1 MKKNLKK
8 LITLGLIV
16 VMGMGYTASPVQA
29 RQNTRIED
37 LIINEENFPDEVFRN
52 YVITTFDTDKNGNL
66 SQSEIEKITYIDLID
81 ESELTSLQGI
91 EYFSNLEAIYAD
103 SKKLQSIDVSK
114 NEKIS
119 NLSLSYTSLTSIDVS
134 HNPKL
139 SVLTLANTD
148 IAALDL
154 SENINL
160 KENLNIMGTPIKYL
174 DLRNN
179 TQLKNFFPGSSLQ
192 VVEIGNNPNIIIH
205 SPGLNTSYSYIDVYG
220 SSFDI
225 TQVIPNINPSQVT
238 ITSGGELKGSI
249 VSGYQAGVPITYEY
263 NCGTSKDGPIKLKVK
278 LTVTIHKVDS
288 ILNFTTESMDKKYDG
303 KAVMEPSVTKT
314 GSSKDVAFTWYEKN
328 GVNWT
333 KLSSSPVN
341 AGKYKVVANVDGDD
355 FYNGTSV
362 EKEFTIN
369 KADTTIAITTD
380 NMDKV
385 YDGVA
390 VSEPEVNKTGSTHDV
405 TFTWYVKDSE
415 NWKEIS
421 SAPTD
426 TGSYKVIA
434 NVKADD
440 NYNEAKAEKEFSISQ
455 TTNEW
460 IEGLSITG
468 WTYGEQANEPT
479 ANAKFGTATF
489 SYSDKE
495 DGTYTD
501 TSPTDA
507 GTWYVKATVAGN
519 ENYTGLEAI
528 KEFTISKAD
537 SSIAFKDGFSLD
549 KTYDTKAVVISKDE
563 LEMTGSTGNIAFKYE
578 KKVDDTWET
587 LQEAPTGAGIYRV
600 TATLEADNNYNS
612 ATSQSLEFTISKA
625 DTLLEFMVNDLDKIY
640 DGKAMI
646 APTKQSGNSHV
657 RVLSW
662 YQLGEDGKWIKLEKA
677 PVNAGSYKVVASVEP
692 DNNYNGTQI
701 EMNFEITKAVPTYT
715 LPTDLMIKQGDAL
728 STLKLPDGW
737 TWNDETLLANTL
749 GTHEFKATF
758 TPEDT
763 LNYKNVETDI
773 MVEVVPAISTIN
785 LIPEI
790 IAEDKVLT
798 VGETLNVL
806 VGVTAFDKED
816 GNLTDQIKVIEN
828 NVDTSK
834 AGVYKIV
841 YKVTDSQGASV
852 TKTIKVTVK
861 EKEVTQITDQN
872 SNEKNDTINQNH
884 NEQGVVE
891 TGDSTHLYL
900 WMTISLFSIIG
911 MLLTSLFKRNQQ
923 Q

>member
-8 LITLGLIV
+8 LIALGLVV

-66 SQSEIEKITYIDLID
+66 SQSEIEKITQINLID
-81 ESELTSLQGI
+81 KSELTSLQGI
-91 EYFSNLEAIYAD
+91 EHFPNLKIIYAN
-103 SKKLQSIDVSK
+103 STNLQSIDVSK
-114 NEKIS
+114 NEKIY
-119 NLSLSYTSLTSIDVS
+119 NLSLSETPLTSIDVS
-134 HNPKL
+134 HNPEL
-139 SVLTLANTD
+139 SILTLANTK
-148 IAALDL
+148 ITTLDL
-154 SENINL
+154 SKNINL
-160 KENLNIMGTPIKYL
+160 KGNLNIMGTPIKYL

-249 VSGYQAGVPITYEY
+249 VSGYQAGVPIIYEY

-303 KAVMEPSVTKT
+303 EAVMGPTVTKT

-341 AGKYKVVANVDGDD
+341 AGKYKVVASVDGDD

-369 KADTTIAITTD
+369 KADTTIAITTTS
-380 NMDKV
+380 MDKA
-385 YDGVA
+385 YDGNAVA
-390 VSEPEVNKTGSTHDV
+390 EPEVNKTGSTKDV
-405 TFTWYVKDSE
+405 TFKWYIKDDNGWE
-415 NWKEIS
+415 ELS
-421 SAPTD
+421 SAPID
-426 TGSYKVIA
+426 TGSYKVVA
-434 NVKADD
+434 SVEADD
-440 NYNEAKAEKEFSISQ
+440 NYNSATTEKAFSISQ

-460 IEGLSITG
+460 AEELTITG
-468 WTYGEQANEPT
+468 WTYGEQAIEPI
-479 ANAKFGTATF
+479 AKAKFGTVTF

-501 TSPTDA
+501 IVPTDA
-507 GTWYVKATVAGN
+507 GTWYVKATVTGN

-528 KEFTISKAD
+528 QEFTISKAD

-549 KTYDTKAVVISKDE
+549 KTYDTKAVVISADDVE
-563 LEMTGSTGNIAFKYE
+563 TTGTGNISFSYE
-578 KKVDDTWET
+578 KKVDDTWVK
-587 LQEAPTGAGIYRV
+587 LDEAPTGAGTYRV

-612 ATSQSLEFTISKA
+612 ATSQPLEFTISKA
-625 DTLLEFMVNDLDKIY
+625 DTLLEFTVNHLDKVY
-640 DGKAMI
+640 DGKAII
-646 APTKQSGNSHV
+646 APTKQSGNSYV
-657 RVLSW
+657 RLLSW
-662 YQLGEDGKWIKLEKA
+662 YQLGEDGKWVKLEKA

-715 LPTDLMIKQGDAL
+715 LPTDLMMKQGDAL

-785 LIPEI
+785 VIPEI

-872 SNEKNDTINQNH
+872 SNEKNDKTNQNH
-884 NEQGVVE
+884 SEQSVVE
-891 TGDSTHLYL
+891 TEDNTHLYL
-900 WMTISLFSIIG
+900 WMTVSLFSIISI
-911 MLLTSLFKRNQQ
+911 LLLSLFKRNKQY
-923 Q
+923 